1 MIELKFRAWDKYYKE
16 MDYIHDLYWF
26 EEQGIR
32 EIDGNGHCTSYVIMQ
47 YANLHDMTGKEL
59 YDGDISIDKRNR
71 KYIIWNSRG
80 GFRICSLERSMNP
93 LAIKGLSDTESA
105 SWFENNHKIIG
116 NIYENPVLLIYKK
129 DGDNV

>member
-1 MIELKFRAWDKYYKE
+1 MIELKFRVWDKHYKE

-32 EIDGNGHCTSYVIMQ
+32 DYKGDGHCSNFVIMQ

-93 LAIKGLSDTESA
+93 LATKGLSDMESA

-116 NIYENPVLLIYKK
+116 NIYENPELLIYKK
-129 DGDNV
+129 DGDNA